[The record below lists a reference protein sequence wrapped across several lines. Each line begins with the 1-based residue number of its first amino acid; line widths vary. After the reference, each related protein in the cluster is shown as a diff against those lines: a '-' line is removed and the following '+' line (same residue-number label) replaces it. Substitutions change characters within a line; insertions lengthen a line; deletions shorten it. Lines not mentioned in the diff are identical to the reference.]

1 MTIYNELKNHSG
13 ARFGI
18 SVNFLEIWYNDEDK
32 SENITDLLECSN
44 VKEAFNTNTDFV
56 GLTNVAI
63 RSIGELEG
71 IINIVKKRSRNW
83 IEKRELN
90 LTLNG

>member
-1 MTIYNELKNHSG
+1 MGIYNELKNNSG
-13 ARFGI
+13 ASFGV

-44 VKEAFNTNTDFV
+44 AREAYSTNTDFL

-63 RSIGELEG
+63 RSSSELAG
-71 IINIVKKRSRNW
+71 IINIVKKKSRNW
-83 IEKRELN
+83 VEKQE
-90 LTLNG
+90 